1 MRVVI
6 VVALLSF
13 GATASAEP
21 TATRV
26 ADVRVQLEQTE
37 QASFRLARLVSTH
50 LANARAWRQRRQAR
64 CLDSLLSQVHALGLQ
79 ARARRRS
86 SIEEERL
93 EVIHRTLDAR
103 LERLRLD
110 SRRCL
115 GHARVENRT
124 VVTVEIDPGTPSD
137 DPTDLSG

>member
-6 VVALLSF
+6 VVALLSL
-13 GATASAEP
+13 GTTASAEP
-21 TATRV
+21 T
-26 ADVRVQLEQTE
+26 DGNVRVQLEQTE

-64 CLDSLLSQVHALGLQ
+64 CLDGLLSEVHALGLQ
-79 ARARRRS
+79 ARARRQS
-86 SIEEERL
+86 NIEDERL
-93 EVIHRTLDAR
+93 QVIRQTLDAR
-103 LERLRLD
+103 LDRLRLD

-124 VVTVEIDPGTPSD
+124 VVTVEIEPGTPSD
-137 DPTDLSG
+137 DPTDLPG

>member
-6 VVALLSF
+6 VVALLSL
-13 GATASAEP
+13 GTTASAEP
-21 TATRV
+21 TAG
-26 ADVRVQLEQTE
+26 DVRAQLEQTE
-37 QASFRLARLVSTH
+37 HASFRLARLVSTH

-64 CLDSLLSQVHALGLQ
+64 CLDELLSEVHALGLQ

-93 EVIHRTLDAR
+93 AVIHRTLHSR

-110 SRRCL
+110 SRQCL
-115 GHARVENRT
+115 GHARTETRT
-124 VVTVEIDPGTPSD
+124 VVTVEIDPSTPND
-137 DPTDLSG
+137 DPTDLPG